1 MALVNVAILVVALSV
16 SAISSAVSVRRGE
29 KAMDFHGFLGCVGVD
44 DIGGRVG
51 LVKPKS
57 RGVVLVEVA
66 VEWERVFHSNEKR
79 SVYDFIRLFF
89 VCIPLRYQKNHIA
102 KCIPLILKTGY

>member
-1 MALVNVAILVVALSV
+1 M
-16 SAISSAVSVRRGE
+16 
-29 KAMDFHGFLGCVGVD
+29 GVD

-66 VEWERVFHSNEKR
+66 VEWERVFVE
-79 SVYDFIRLFF
+79 SV
-89 VCIPLRYQKNHIA
+89 LR
-102 KCIPLILKTGY
+102 T

>member
-1 MALVNVAILVVALSV
+1 MV
-16 SAISSAVSVRRGE
+16 VRRG
-29 KAMDFHGFLGCVGVD
+29 KKTTVFRDFLGCVGVD

-66 VEWERVFHSNEKR
+66 VEWERGFVESDSWTCRE
-79 SVYDFIRLFF
+79 RLS
-89 VCIPLRYQKNHIA
+89 
-102 KCIPLILKTGY
+102 